1 MRELPEAQPAE
12 EPVPGVEE
20 DRRAPGPTSQRAVP
34 PRSAPEVEL
43 PPDAPV
49 RGLGQ
54 RVRDPVYERLD
65 DVVHALSK
73 RRLRTS
79 KTELLEMLLWELPI
93 DERGLDQLAT
103 RLRSFQERHPTLGRR
118 R

>member
-1 MRELPEAQPAE
+1 MRELPEPPSAE
-12 EPVPGVEE
+12 EPTPQAAEE
-20 DRRAPGPTSQRAVP
+20 PRAPAPAPGRANVTKY
-34 PRSAPEVEL
+34 APEGEL

-79 KTELLEMLLWELPI
+79 KTELLEMLLWELPV

-103 RLRSFQERHPTLGRR
+103 RLRRFQERHPTLGRR